1 MKPPSKRKATK
12 KPAEK
17 AKKKRIVESDNNM
30 SDDERGEGQGRE
42 MELGCEL
49 IREETSRVNKLLR
62 NSKGNLTSSPSQ
74 SSPSHGHEVNLVQPE
89 DFSDDPDFDKEMREG
104 RVEPGNM
111 SKKKSLDQTKIN
123 LIKKCIRVKFTE
135 KIYERSWP
143 EICTSMNQ
151 KCLDKLK
158 YHLKHS
164 QGSTS
169 SQGSPSSEGSD

>member
-1 MKPPSKRKATK
+1 MVEQKEAGNLAIKPSCSTPIQPRQAGK
-12 KPAEK
+12 
-17 AKKKRIVESDNNM
+17 V
-30 SDDERGEGQGRE
+30 
-42 MELGCEL
+42 
-49 IREETSRVNKLLR
+49 
-62 NSKGNLTSSPSQ
+62 GNLTSSPPQ

-89 DFSDDPDFDKEMREG
+89 DFSDDPEFIVKGVNLILDVPAKSKKPTLYATALMTHLFKDKEMREG
-104 RVEPGNM
+104 CVEPGNM

-143 EICTSMNQ
+143 EIRTSMNQ

-164 QGSTS
+164 KGSTS